1 MICSGGLLW
10 FFHGKSRK
18 LPLGWR
24 GKIIGIFFSVEIDF

>member
-10 FFHGKSRK
+10 VFYDKSGK

-24 GKIIGIFFSVEIDF
+24 GKIIGIFFPIGIDF